1 MVFRFFAWY
10 DADGS
15 HLSALET
22 QAKDEATRMAKVQ
35 TDASGQRIMKSN
47 EMAGGRFD
55 QLCRSTHAAAKL
67 SMKDIKIFCM

>member
-1 MVFRFFAWY
+1 MFRFFACY

-22 QAKDEATRMAKVQ
+22 QAKDEAARMAKAQ
-35 TDASGQRIMKSN
+35 TDASGQRIIESN
-47 EMAGGRFD
+47 EVAGDYFD